1 MIKKVMVRASMLCIR
16 VYYLER
22 YVYVYTRVI
31 IMYSFFQDCELII
44 MIKKVMVRASTR
56 LAGLRMKIAAVHT
69 STNL

>member
-56 LAGLRMKIAAVHT
+56 LAGLSMKIAAVHT